1 MDRMR
6 LSHRTAS
13 MALALALMA
22 LAAPAPAQ
30 DATDEKPKA
39 EKKKEADKPIPPPTV
54 SVTRHKGTFGG
65 KTISY
70 TATAGETYLKAD
82 AGTPPARIFS
92 VSSVREPTHPHP
104 PSTLPY
110 PGATAAR

>member
-1 MDRMR
+1 MKEIEPQRERMDRMR

-13 MALALALMA
+13 MARALALMA

-54 SVTRHKGTFGG
+54 SVTRQKGTFGG
-65 KTISY
+65 QTISY
-70 TATAGETYLKAD
+70 TAKAEIGR
-82 AGTPPARIFS
+82 ASCKGR
-92 VSSVREPTHPHP
+92 VC
-104 PSTLPY
+104 LN
-110 PGATAAR
+110 G